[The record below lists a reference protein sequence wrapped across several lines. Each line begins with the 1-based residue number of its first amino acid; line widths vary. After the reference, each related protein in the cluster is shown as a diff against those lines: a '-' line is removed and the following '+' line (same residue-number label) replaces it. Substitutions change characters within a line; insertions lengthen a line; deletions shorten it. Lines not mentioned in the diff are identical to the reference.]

1 MILLHYPAKELAS
14 RSTEFHSQAFIPTIF
29 HPEHSFMKILLI
41 VIVALV
47 TGAIG
52 LLGLGYVGAKLWP
65 HYAARFMPDIQVDAA
80 VRAREAET
88 KLAEASDQ
96 YARWIALGNAAL
108 WKSIQ
113 ADTANA
119 ATLATELLVMAE
131 RHKDDWNYG
140 NAIHKANSAL
150 GMLALRNGDKAAARR
165 HLLASAETKGSPQM
179 NSFGPNMQLADAM
192 LHAGEHEAVLVYFAR
207 CRAFWKMG
215 DVYLDTWSSMVRDGS
230 RPHFGANLLY

>member
-1 MILLHYPAKELAS
+1 
-14 RSTEFHSQAFIPTIF
+14 
-29 HPEHSFMKILLI
+29 MKILLI

-52 LLGLGYVGAKLWP
+52 LVGLGYVGVTLWP

-80 VRAREAET
+80 ARASEAQT
-88 KLAEASDQ
+88 KLSQAGDQ
-96 YARWIALGNAAL
+96 YDRWIALGNAAL

-113 ADTANA
+113 ADTAGA
-119 ATLATELLVMAE
+119 ATLASELLSMAE
-131 RHKDDWNYG
+131 LYKDDWNYG

-150 GMLALRNGDKAAARR
+150 GMIALRNGDKAAARR

-179 NSFGPNMQLADAM
+179 NTFGPNMQFADAM
-192 LHAGEHEAVLVYFAR
+192 LHAGENEAVLVYFAR

-215 DVYLDTWSSMVRDGS
+215 HVYLDTWISMVRDGK